1 MSIKEFEQD
10 CKNLEAML
18 GYPESIRKLWG
29 EHLVRLEDE
38 KAHSLQKLIEV
49 LVLL

>member
-1 MSIKEFEQD
+1 MSVKKFEQD

-18 GYPESIRKLWG
+18 GYPESIKGLWG

-38 KAHSLQKLIEV
+38 KANSLQKLIEDSP
-49 LVLL
+49 